1 MTLSKKGISP
11 LIATVLIIGFTIIL
25 AAMVFQWGGDLFK
38 QVQEE
43 TGAASEAKI
52 NCTSGLTNLD
62 VEVETDAVSGD
73 LVVTLDNKNAVD
85 VTGFRVRAYQ
95 SDGVVPGDST
105 AVLVAYGI
113 QTFTLGTAELIMG
126 SATSPAYNPGNVE
139 QVGIFPMITLDNG
152 DIATCESEIKV
163 NVL

>member
-1 MTLSKKGISP
+1 MIMSKKGISP

-52 NCTSGLTNLD
+52 TCTSGLTNLD
-62 VEVETDAVSGD
+62 VEVVTDASGA
-73 LVVTLDNKNAVD
+73 LAVTLDNKNAVD

-95 SDGVVPGDST
+95 TDGVVSGEST

-113 QTFTLGTAELIMG
+113 QTFTLGTDVTMG
-126 SATSPAYNPGNVE
+126 SATGVPAYTASSVE
-139 QVGIFPMITLDNG
+139 QVGIFPQITLDNG

>member
-1 MTLSKKGISP
+1 MLTTKKGISP

-52 NCTSGLTNLD
+52 TCTSGLTNLD
-62 VEVETDAVSGD
+62 VSATTDASGAIA
-73 LVVTLDNKNAVD
+73 VTLDNKNSVD
-85 VTGFRVRAYQ
+85 VTGFRVRAYEA
-95 SDGVVPGDST
+95 DGSVASGESA

-113 QTFTLGTAELIMG
+113 QTFTLGTDVTMVPVIV
-126 SATSPAYNPGNVE
+126 SAA
-139 QVGIFPMITLDNG
+139 QIGIFPKITLDNG
-152 DIATCESEIKV
+152 DVATCETEIKV
-163 NVL
+163 NVA